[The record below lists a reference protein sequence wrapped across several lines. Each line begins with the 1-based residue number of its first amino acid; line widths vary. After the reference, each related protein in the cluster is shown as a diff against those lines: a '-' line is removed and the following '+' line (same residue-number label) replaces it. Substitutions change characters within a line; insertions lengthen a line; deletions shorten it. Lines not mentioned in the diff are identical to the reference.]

1 MRKTFTRI
9 STAVAVFIAAI
20 AWTPALLGLFGWQF
34 AEVTTGSMEPTM
46 PVGSILA
53 VMPTDE
59 MTLGEPVM
67 FQHEG
72 AKMPVTHR
80 VIALDDGV
88 ATTQGDANNS
98 PDATPVTASEVIGKP
113 VLTMTGPAADA
124 FAAAQT
130 ISGRIAIGALIL
142 LLLMPSLTSKPN
154 PKTSTADGQ
163 PPTTE
168 PLEAS

>member
-1 MRKTFTRI
+1 MRKTLARI
-9 STAVAVFIAAI
+9 STAVAVLIAAV

-53 VMPTDE
+53 VMPTDG

-88 ATTQGDANNS
+88 ATTQGDANNA
-98 PDATPVTASEVIGKP
+98 PDTTPVTASEVIGKP

-130 ISGRIAIGALIL
+130 IPGRIAIGALIL
-142 LLLMPSLTSKPN
+142 LLLMPSLTSKP
-154 PKTSTADGQ
+154 KTSAADVQ
-163 PPTTE
+163 PP
-168 PLEAS
+168 ASPEKDTA